1 MTESQVNQLLAKA
14 FQNVPHPSRNEIV
27 SHACDECFRVRDD
40 FAPHSSLTVPGE
52 ILEYH
57 YDSLPLFTP
66 IAFRYFLPGYISHV
80 LSHPESSMAGWI
92 IERLQDLAAP
102 NSFWSTRAALLSEG
116 EREAIREFLR
126 FIYSS
131 PKFASLSADIYDA
144 LVLWGDHPNLP
155 LNQDAPK
162 SGAPVS

>member
-1 MTESQVNQLLAKA
+1 MTESDVDQSLAEA
-14 FQNVPHPSRNEIV
+14 FRNAPHPTQDEIV

-52 ILEYH
+52 VLEYH

-66 IAFRYFLPGYISHV
+66 KAFRYFLPGYISHV
-80 LSHPESSMAGWI
+80 LNNPESPMAAWV
-92 IERLQDLAAP
+92 IERLQDLATQD
-102 NSFWSTRAALLSEG
+102 SFWSTRTALLSEG
-116 EREAIREFLR
+116 EREAIRGFLR
-126 FIYSS
+126 FIYEVPS
-131 PKFASLSADIYDA
+131 FAPHIADIYDA

-155 LNQDAPK
+155 LNPDAPK